1 MWERK
6 WEARC
11 LGYGVARS
19 GPLRA
24 RRERAKG
31 WARGRNFGWEA
42 PREGWRVGVCGCAGR
57 LRADSRCWARRVGRE
72 RGGSRHALIGSLVG
86 SLVGKPSAIGSLT
99 KPVRFQI
106 STTDRTHA
114 RTGPDT
120 QRAQAHNHTQNS
132 NTRTQPD
139 TPHVHTHT
147 HSHTPLP
154 PHSLSH
160 PHARAH
166 PPGEPSPARSPPTSP
181 PAPPVT
187 LYGVSRSLPA
197 LMNSCL
203 IHTQNTR
210 STSL

>member
-42 PREGWRVGVCGCAGR
+42 PREGCRAGMCGCAGR

-72 RGGSRHALIGSLVG
+72 RGGSRHALILSEIERNRV
-86 SLVGKPSAIGSLT
+86 ADEIA
-99 KPVRFQI
+99 
-106 STTDRTHA
+106 A
-114 RTGPDT
+114 R
-120 QRAQAHNHTQNS
+120 Q
-132 NTRTQPD
+132 
-139 TPHVHTHT
+139 
-147 HSHTPLP
+147 L
-154 PHSLSH
+154 
-160 PHARAH
+160 
-166 PPGEPSPARSPPTSP
+166 
-181 PAPPVT
+181 
-187 LYGVSRSLPA
+187 LYGVSRSLTA
-197 LMNSCL
+197 LMNYCL

-210 STSL
+210 RCSCCSFVRRYSQRGACRALLDVSRVHNASESVAGSMTRRHYTIKI